1 MRTGALLEGR
11 AVATAN
17 LIPYNPTGVG
27 TEFSTSSEEQVEAFQ
42 MLLRRSYRINTTVRQ
57 QMGQDIDGACGQ
69 LVLASA
75 DGDKVTGVAD
85 IEDVPRSM
93 RPKPEPEPE
102 PESEPEPEPEPESA
116 DPTLLP
122 SFLDRAESDWGVR
135 RAPARKALTSVDPGL
150 MLWAIRQFE
159 AEMTS
164 GREIRNPT
172 GLLIQTLRS
181 KVWVE
186 PT

>member
-1 MRTGALLEGR
+1 M
-11 AVATAN
+11 ATAN

-27 TEFSTSSEEQVEAFQ
+27 AEYSTSSEEQVEAFQ

-75 DGDKVTGVAD
+75 GGDQATGVVD
-85 IEDVPRSM
+85 IEDVPRRM
-93 RPKPEPEPE
+93 RPNPKPAPEPEAQPKPEQEA
-102 PESEPEPEPEPESA
+102 ESA
-116 DPTLLP
+116 DPSLLP

-150 MLWAIRQFE
+150 MLWAIRKFE
-159 AEMTS
+159 ADMTS

>member
-1 MRTGALLEGR
+1 
-11 AVATAN
+11 
-17 LIPYNPTGVG
+17 
-27 TEFSTSSEEQVEAFQ
+27 
-42 MLLRRSYRINTTVRQ
+42 
-57 QMGQDIDGACGQ
+57 MGQDIDGACGQ

-75 DGDKVTGVAD
+75 GGDQTTGVVD
-85 IEDVPRSM
+85 IEDVPRRM
-93 RPKPEPEPE
+93 RPNPKPEPEPE
-102 PESEPEPEPEPESA
+102 PEPAPEPEAQPKPEQEAESA
-116 DPTLLP
+116 DPSWLP

-150 MLWAIRQFE
+150 MLWAIRKFE
-159 AEMTS
+159 ADMTS

>member
-1 MRTGALLEGR
+1 M
-11 AVATAN
+11 ATAN

-27 TEFSTSSEEQVEAFQ
+27 IEFSTSSEEQVEAFQ

-102 PESEPEPEPEPESA
+102 LEPEPEPEPEVESA

-150 MLWAIRQFE
+150 MLWAIRKFE

>member
-1 MRTGALLEGR
+1 M
-11 AVATAN
+11 ATAN

-27 TEFSTSSEEQVEAFQ
+27 IEFSTSSEEQVEAFQ

-102 PESEPEPEPEPESA
+102 PEAKSA

-150 MLWAIRQFE
+150 MLWAIRKFE